1 MVVSYNFM
9 DRVIDEKEGI
19 RLSSKL
25 DLFSIGMIT
34 LLDQTIVE
42 PQIQFKHELGT
53 VVVDET
59 LAMEKVKTLHI
70 AKGTLSQDIQV
81 RKITRGQY

>member
-1 MVVSYNFM
+1 M